1 MAELIMMDGGGR
13 HSMDLKKTNERL
25 TKDGSW
31 KKQRVIV
38 ILPTANMIAAKVA
51 LSHWNLIFPPN
62 NGVVRILAIG
72 AEVGA
77 AYSEAIEGVLAHPE
91 LSQWEYILTIESDN
105 MPPADGVLK
114 LIKDMD
120 EYPQYDC
127 IGGLYFCK
135 GDGGC
140 AHIWGDPKDP
150 VLNFRPQIPVPDT
163 VMECNGASMGFHLWR
178 MKMFKDKKLR
188 RPLFKTVAGV
198 EGVGTQD
205 LYFWSD
211 AKKYGYRTAV
221 DTSVKVG
228 HYDVTSDIV
237 W

>member
-1 MAELIMMDGGGR
+1 MAELIIQDFGGK
-13 HSMDLKKTNERL
+13 HSIDLKKTNERL

-31 KKQRVIV
+31 KKQRIIV
-38 ILPTANMIAAKVA
+38 ILPTANMMSAKVA

-114 LIKDMD
+114 LLKDMD

-150 VLNFRPQIPVPDT
+150 VLNFRPQVPVPDT
-163 VMECNGASMGFHLWR
+163 VMECNGSSMGFHLWR
-178 MKMFKDKKLR
+178 TKMFKDKKLR
-188 RPLFKTVAGV
+188 KPWFKTIAGS

-205 LYFWSD
+205 LYFWGD
-211 AKKYGYRTAV
+211 AKKHGYRTAV

-228 HYDVTSDIV
+228 HWDEANQIC

>member
-1 MAELIMMDGGGR
+1 MAELIIQDFGGK
-13 HSMDLKKTNERL
+13 HSIDLKKTNERL

-31 KKQRVIV
+31 KKQRIIV
-38 ILPTANMIAAKVA
+38 ILPTSNLMAAKVA

-62 NGVVRILAIG
+62 NGVVRILALG

-77 AYSEAIEGVLAHPE
+77 AYSEAIESVLAHPE

-114 LIKDMD
+114 LLKDMD

-150 VLNFRPQIPVPDT
+150 VLNFRPQVPLVDT
-163 VMECNGASMGFHLWR
+163 VMECNGSSMGFHLWR
-178 MKMFKDKKLR
+178 TKMFKDKKLR
-188 RPLFKTVAGV
+188 KPWFKTIAGQ

-205 LYFWSD
+205 LYFWGD
-211 AKKYGYRTAV
+211 AKKHGYRTAV

-228 HYDVTSDIV
+228 HWDEANQIC

>member
-1 MAELIMMDGGGR
+1 MAELVMMDQGGK
-13 HSMDLKKTNERL
+13 HNLDLKATNERL

-31 KKQRVIV
+31 KKQRIVV

-114 LIKDMD
+114 LLADMD
-120 EYPQYDC
+120 KYPQYDC

-150 VLNFRPQIPVPDT
+150 VLNFRPQVPTPDT
-163 VMECNGASMGFHLWR
+163 VMECNGSSMGFHLWR

-188 RPLFKTVAGV
+188 RPWFKTIAGS
-198 EGVGTQD
+198 EGIGTQD
-205 LYFWSD
+205 LYFWGD

-228 HYDVTSDIV
+228 HYSVSDDIV